1 MPVLLSA
8 RDVRYSTEGDHGR
21 VVLLDGLDFDVARGE
36 VVDVSGPSGAG
47 KTTLLRALAQLLPD
61 ATGTLSLASETAD
74 SMTPQEW
81 RSKVALLPQ
90 KAVMRPGTV
99 RDNLLMP
106 WAFKVRQGATAPT
119 DEKLRAALDGVGLG
133 EVVLDRD
140 AARLSVGQAARVSLL
155 RVVLTDPDILLLDEP
170 DASLDEVS
178 AEQVAT
184 IIREFADDGRGV
196 VRVRHQRADSI
207 ASRRLRLSGAQLQ
220 EVDGR

>member
-8 RDVRYSTEGDHGR
+8 RDVRYSTDGDHGR
-21 VVLLDGLDFDVARGE
+21 VVLLDGLDLHVARGE
-36 VVDVSGPSGAG
+36 VVDVSGPSGCG

-61 ATGTLSLASETAD
+61 ATGTLSLAGETAD

-90 KAVMRPGTV
+90 KAAMRPGTV

-106 WAFKVRQGATAPT
+106 WAFKVRQGATAPA
-119 DEKLRAALDGVGLG
+119 DEELREALDGVGLG
-133 EVVLDRD
+133 EVMLDRD

-155 RVVLTDPDILLLDEP
+155 RVVLTDPEILLLDEP
-170 DASLDEVS
+170 DASLDETS
-178 AEQVAT
+178 AEQVAC
-184 IIREFADDGRGV
+184 IIREFAAAGRGV